1 MIKMRFNVAAIFAG
15 AAILAVVGCGSSGD
29 NGTTGGATA
38 TTTGAAGTAGTTG
51 ATANTGEKKYKIAV
65 IPKGATHEYW
75 KAIHAGANAA
85 ADELGNVEII
95 WKAPEKE
102 DAKDE
107 QIGIVENLVNEK
119 VSGIVLAPLDV
130 SALTRPVNEAIAAG
144 IPVVVIDS
152 GINDAPKISSYV
164 ATNNFKGGQ
173 MAGEELGRLLGG
185 KGKVVMIRYEEGSA
199 STMERE
205 NGWLDA
211 MKKFPGIKIV
221 SDNQYAGAT
230 PESAQK
236 TGENVLGGLKKPDG
250 SLDIDGLY
258 CPNESSTFGLLRV
271 LQDNKWAGK
280 IKFVGFDSS
289 AKLVDGLRAGEIN
302 GLIIQNPFKMGHDG
316 VKAMFDVLEKKTVD
330 AKEDTGA
337 TLVTKEN
344 MDKPDIAKLLAPP
357 SA

>member
-1 MIKMRFNVAAIFAG
+1 MRFNVATIFAG
-15 AAILAVVGCGSSGD
+15 AAILAAIGCGNSGGTD
-29 NGTTGGATA
+29 AGTTG
-38 TTTGAAGTAGTTG
+38 TTGAAAGTTG
-51 ATANTGEKKYKIAV
+51 STATGEMKYKIAV

-85 ADELGNVEII
+85 AQELGNIEII

-102 DAKDE
+102 DDKSG

-119 VSGIVLAPLDV
+119 VSGIVLAPLDA
-130 SALTRPVNEAIAAG
+130 SALSRPANEAIEAG

-152 GINDAPKISSYV
+152 GLENSPKLSSYV
-164 ATNNFKGGQ
+164 ATDNFKGGQ
-173 MAGEELGRLLGG
+173 MAGQELARLLGG

-205 NGWLDA
+205 KGWLDA
-211 MKKFPGIKIV
+211 MSKFPGIKIV

-230 PESAQK
+230 VESAQK

-258 CPNESSTFGLLRV
+258 CPNESSTFGLLNV
-271 LQDNKWAGK
+271 LRDNKWAGK
-280 IKFVGFDSS
+280 VKFVGFDSS
-289 AKLVDGLRAGEIN
+289 SKLVEGLKAGEIN
-302 GLIIQNPFKMGHDG
+302 GLILQNPFKMGHDG
-316 VKAMFDVLEKKTVD
+316 VKAMFDVLEKKTVE

-344 MDKPDIAKLLAPP
+344 MDQPDIAKLLTPP